1 MRKLSVS
8 QHGQIPLRDKPD
20 FSSLNSAAPMEIIQ
34 IPVLTDNYIYLLHDD
49 ASGMTAA
56 VDPAEAMPVMEILDS
71 RSWTLTH
78 ILNTHHH
85 GDHVG
90 GNRALK
96 QATGCHILG
105 WSEAPELIPEIDE
118 QVGEGDRIQL
128 GHLLCEVFAVPGHTR
143 HHIAFWFAEERALF
157 CGDTLFAMGC
167 GRLLGGSAGQLWA
180 SLVRL
185 RQLPSDTRVFC
196 THEYTQNNGRF
207 ALTVDPDNNDLK
219 ARMREVDA
227 ARAAG
232 KATVP
237 FLLSEEWVT
246 NPFLR
251 PESRQ
256 IRTQLEMVEESDL
269 AVFSELRKR
278 KDNF

>member
-1 MRKLSVS
+1 
-8 QHGQIPLRDKPD
+8 
-20 FSSLNSAAPMEIIQ
+20 MEITQ

-56 VDPAEAMPVMEILDS
+56 VDPAEAMPVLEVLGS
-71 RSWTLTH
+71 RGWTLTH

-96 QATGCHILG
+96 QATGCRILG

-118 QVGEGDRIQL
+118 QVGEGARIQL
-128 GHLLCEVFAVPGHTR
+128 GLLVCEVFAVPGHTR
-143 HHIAFWFAEERALF
+143 HHIAFWFAEDRALF

-167 GRLLGGSAGQLWA
+167 GRLLGGSAAQLWA
-180 SLVRL
+180 SLDRL
-185 RQLPSDTRVFC
+185 RQLPGDTRVFC

-219 ARMREVDA
+219 ARMREVDS

-256 IRTQLEMVEESDL
+256 IRTQLGMVEESDL
-269 AVFSELRKR
+269 AVFTELRKR